1 MMETIFAIPG
11 YIKDISKLIRKQK
24 LLKIIGFFLDSR
36 YLKLFLSLL
45 LTKIE
50 LGTVQNLT
58 V

>member
-1 MMETIFAIPG
+1 METIFAIPG